1 MEGKVVKHTN
11 ITQNYIGKCFI
22 EERHEYFI
30 AEKYSRR
37 VEKQKVTFL
46 KCNDSP
52 IYSYIKLSNE

>member
-11 ITQNYIGKCFI
+11 ITQNYIGNYFI

-37 VEKQKVTFL
+37 VEK
-46 KCNDSP
+46 
-52 IYSYIKLSNE
+52 